1 MALAAGSEAAYAFA
15 LLRDPAEDPEGAVFR
30 AVFIGRAAAFTS
42 LAVGV
47 AWTVVRQRRTRAAI
61 KRLADDLGEAPE
73 PGSLRAALARSLG
86 DPALIVAY
94 PKATSGSY
102 VDAEGRPVEAAAD
115 GRASIPIVRNGEP
128 VALVVHDRAISE
140 ADALEREIGAA
151 ARLAV
156 DNERLRAEALSQLV
170 DLRASRT
177 RIVEAGDSARQRI
190 ERDLHDGAQQRLLAL
205 SYELRLARAD
215 AEAAGDEQLAG
226 LLAAGSAQVQS
237 ALTELRDLAHGIY
250 PAILTESGLGPALW
264 TLADTAPLPVE
275 VGDVPAERLPE
286 PVERAAYAVVAGSIE
301 AAVDHVAVT
310 VRRDG
315 DDVTI
320 VVAGVETELPVRLA
334 DRVGA
339 LGGHIA
345 LENGSLR
352 AVIPCA

>member
-1 MALAAGSEAAYAFA
+1 M
-15 LLRDPAEDPEGAVFR
+15 
-30 AVFIGRAAAFTS
+30 
-42 LAVGV
+42 
-47 AWTVVRQRRTRAAI
+47 
-61 KRLADDLGEAPE
+61 
-73 PGSLRAALARSLG
+73 
-86 DPALIVAY
+86 
-94 PKATSGSY
+94 
-102 VDAEGRPVEAAAD
+102 
-115 GRASIPIVRNGEP
+115 
-128 VALVVHDRAISE
+128 
-140 ADALEREIGAA
+140 REIGAA

-170 DLRASRT
+170 DLRASRS
-177 RIVEAGDSARQRI
+177 RIVEAGDSARRRI

-215 AEAAGDEQLAG
+215 AETAGDEQLVE
-226 LLAAGSAQVQS
+226 LLDAGSAEVQT
-237 ALTELRDLAHGIY
+237 ALADLRELAHGIY

-275 VGDVPAERLPE
+275 VRDVPVERLPE

-301 AAVDHVAVT
+301 AAVDHVSVT

-320 VVAGVETELPVRLA
+320 VVAGVAAALPVRLA